1 MPKIRYYDDS
11 ELEGLTDDQLAH
23 LRLVSRVIDLDDFA
37 DADASQLEQ
46 LTDEQLREI
55 LGDAAPPVVV
65 APVEPAPRKER
76 KKRES
81 RKPAPPVIIPPRTIG
96 EAFALVDGRL
106 MRRRVARVEVVQRD
120 GERFTREVEHFAPCG
135 GRVRFGGR
143 VYSAAVVL
151 HYLQTGEL
159 VERVPR
165 AKVAPRY
172 RARVRTPEGL
182 LHLGYFATVEERD
195 AAIFAYRLGIFPN
208 GSKSA

>member
-1 MPKIRYYDDS
+1 MKRPDYLSVY
-11 ELEGLTDDQLAH
+11 EW
-23 LRLVSRVIDLDDFA
+23 
-37 DADASQLEQ
+37 SQM
-46 LTDEQLREI
+46 TDEEQRREWQS
-55 LGDAAPPVVV
+55 LAQDEPAPPVERE
-65 APVEPAPRKER
+65 PVKREPRKP
-76 KKRES
+76 RES
-81 RKPAPPVIIPPRTIG
+81 KKPAPPVIIPPRTIG

-172 RARVRTPEGL
+172 RARVRTPDGL

-208 GSKSA
+208 GSK

>member
-11 ELEGLTDDQLAH
+11 ELEDLTDDQLAH
-23 LRLVSRVIDLDDFA
+23 LRLVSRVLDLDDFA
-37 DADASQLEQ
+37 DADANQLEQ

-55 LGDAAPPVVV
+55 LGDAAPPIERE
-65 APVEPAPRKER
+65 PVKPSPLKV
-76 KKRES
+76 RES
-81 RKPAPPVIIPPRTIG
+81 KKPVPPVVITPRTIG
-96 EAFALVDGRL
+96 EAFALVDGQL
-106 MRRRVARVEVVQRD
+106 MRRIVARVEVVQRD
-120 GERFTREVEHFAPCG
+120 NVRYVREVEHLTPCG
-135 GRVRFGGR
+135 DRVRFGGR

-159 VERVPR
+159 VHRAPR
-165 AKVAPRY
+165 AAKPPRY

>member
-1 MPKIRYYDDS
+1 MKRPSYLSVYEWDQMTDEERRQ
-11 ELEGLTDDQLAH
+11 ELRT
-23 LRLVSRVIDLDDFA
+23 
-37 DADASQLEQ
+37 LEQ
-46 LTDEQLREI
+46 DEP
-55 LGDAAPPVVV
+55 APPVVV

-81 RKPAPPVIIPPRTIG
+81 RKAAPPVAVIPRTIG

-106 MRRRVARVEVVQRD
+106 MRRRVARVEVVQRNN
-120 GERFTREVEHFAPCG
+120 ERFTREVEHFTLCG

-143 VYSAAVVL
+143 VYSAAVVA
-151 HYLQTGEL
+151 HYLQTGEI

>member
-23 LRLVSRVIDLDDFA
+23 LRLVSRVLDLDDFA
-37 DADASQLEQ
+37 DADANQLEQ

-55 LGDAAPPVVV
+55 LGDAAPPAVV

-81 RKPAPPVIIPPRTIG
+81 RKPAPPVAVVPRTIG

-172 RARVRTPEGL
+172 RARVRDGARVV
-182 LHLGYFATVEERD
+182 HLGYFATVEERD
-195 AAIFAYRLGIFPN
+195 AAVFAYRLGISPN

>member
-23 LRLVSRVIDLDDFA
+23 LRLVSRVLDLDDFA

-55 LGDAAPPVVV
+55 LGDAAPPAVV

-81 RKPAPPVIIPPRTIG
+81 RKPAPPVAVVPRTIG

-120 GERFTREVEHFAPCG
+120 GERFTREVEHFATCG

-172 RARVRTPEGL
+172 RARVRDGARVV
-182 LHLGYFATVEERD
+182 HLGYFATVEERD

>member
-37 DADASQLEQ
+37 DADANQLEQ

-55 LGDAAPPVVV
+55 LGDAAPPVERE
-65 APVEPAPRKER
+65 PVKREPRKP
-76 KKRES
+76 RES
-81 RKPAPPVIIPPRTIG
+81 KKPAPPVIIPPRTIG
-96 EAFALVDGRL
+96 EAFALVDGQL
-106 MRRRVARVEVVQRD
+106 MRRTVARVEVVQRD
-120 GERFTREVEHFAPCG
+120 NMRFSREVEHLTPCG

-172 RARVRTPEGL
+172 RARVRTPDGL
-182 LHLGYFATVEERD
+182 LHLGYFATQEERD
-195 AAIFAYRLGIFPN
+195 AAVFAYRLGIFPN

>member
-23 LRLVSRVIDLDDFA
+23 LRLVSRVLDLDDFA

-81 RKPAPPVIIPPRTIG
+81 RKPAPPVAVVPRTIG

-151 HYLQTGEL
+151 HYLKTGEL
-159 VERVPR
+159 VHRAPR
-165 AKVAPRY
+165 AAKPPRY
-172 RARVRTPEGL
+172 KAQVRDGARVV
-182 LHLGYFATVEERD
+182 HLGYFATVEERD
-195 AAIFAYRLGIFPN
+195 AAVFAYRLGIFPI

>member
-1 MPKIRYYDDS
+1 MKRPSYLSVYEWDQMTDEERRQ
-11 ELEGLTDDQLAH
+11 ELRT
-23 LRLVSRVIDLDDFA
+23 
-37 DADASQLEQ
+37 LEQ
-46 LTDEQLREI
+46 DEP
-55 LGDAAPPVVV
+55 APPVVV

-81 RKPAPPVIIPPRTIG
+81 RKAAPPVAVIPRTIG

-120 GERFTREVEHFAPCG
+120 GERFTREVEHFTPCG

-143 VYSAAVVL
+143 VYSAAVVA
-151 HYLQTGEL
+151 HYLQTGEI

-165 AKVAPRY
+165 AKAAPRFKAQV
-172 RARVRTPEGL
+172 REGARVR
-182 LHLGYFATVEERD
+182 HLGYFATGEDRD
-195 AAIFAYRLGIFPN
+195 AASFAYRLGIVPN

>member
-65 APVEPAPRKER
+65 APVEPVKREPRKP
-76 KKRES
+76 RES
-81 RKPAPPVIIPPRTIG
+81 KKPAPPVIIPPRTIG

-172 RARVRTPEGL
+172 RARVRTPDGL
-182 LHLGYFATVEERD
+182 LHLGYFATQEERN

>member
-23 LRLVSRVIDLDDFA
+23 LRLVSRALDLDDFA

-55 LGDAAPPVVV
+55 LGDAAPPAVV

-81 RKPAPPVIIPPRTIG
+81 RKPVPPVVITPRTIG

-120 GERFTREVEHFAPCG
+120 NVRYVREVEHLTPCG
-135 GRVRFGGR
+135 DRVRFGGR

-159 VERVPR
+159 VHRAPR
-165 AKVAPRY
+165 AAKPPRY
-172 RARVRTPEGL
+172 RARVRTPDGL
-182 LHLGYFATVEERD
+182 LHLGYFATQDDRN

-208 GSKSA
+208 GSKSV

>member
-23 LRLVSRVIDLDDFA
+23 LRLVSRVLDLDDFA
-37 DADASQLEQ
+37 DADANHLEQ

-55 LGDAAPPVVV
+55 LGDAAPPIERE
-65 APVEPAPRKER
+65 PVKPSPLKV
-76 KKRES
+76 RES
-81 RKPAPPVIIPPRTIG
+81 KKPVPPVVITPRTIG

-120 GERFTREVEHFAPCG
+120 NVRYVREVEHLTPCG
-135 GRVRFGGR
+135 DRVRFGGR

-159 VERVPR
+159 VHRAPR
-165 AKVAPRY
+165 AAKPPRY

-182 LHLGYFATVEERD
+182 LHLGYFATQDERN

-208 GSKSA
+208 GSKSV